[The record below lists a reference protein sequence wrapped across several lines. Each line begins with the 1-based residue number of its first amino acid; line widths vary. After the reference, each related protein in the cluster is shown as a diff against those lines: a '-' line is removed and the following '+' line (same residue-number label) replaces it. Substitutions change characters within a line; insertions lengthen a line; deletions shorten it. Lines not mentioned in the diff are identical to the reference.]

1 MTMVY
6 PPRGR
11 RFGALAILILL
22 SFSAQ
27 AAQARLLIHAGALLD
42 GTGAPPRG
50 PSTVVLAG
58 SRIDAVLAGHQ
69 APEAGDELL
78 DLTGHTV
85 MPGLIDMHVHL
96 RSESNPKAALDRFR
110 LNPEDHVLRAA
121 KHARTTLN
129 AGFTT
134 VRDLGG
140 AEVLALRDAIN
151 GGWAEGPR
159 IFAAGRS
166 IATTGGHADPTNGG
180 RHDLWETPG
189 PTEGVIN
196 GTVEARAAVRQR
208 YKEGSDVI
216 KVTATGGV
224 LSQAKNGQNAQFA
237 LDELKAI
244 VETAKD
250 YGFHVAAHAHGEE
263 GMRRAVL
270 AGVTSIEHGT
280 FMSDEVMALMR
291 ERGTWYVPTIIAGKF
306 VAEKAEIDGFF
317 SEVVRPKARAI
328 GPLIQDTFARAYA
341 QGVPIVFGTDTGVS
355 PHGDNWKEF
364 TYMVEAGMPPLA
376 ALTSAMSVAAG
387 VLGQGDQLGQLAP
400 GFLADVIAVE
410 GDPLKDIARMGA
422 VSLVIKDGE
431 VVRYENP

>member
-1 MTMVY
+1 
-6 PPRGR
+6 
-11 RFGALAILILL
+11 
-22 SFSAQ
+22 
-27 AAQARLLIHAGALLD
+27 
-42 GTGAPPRG
+42 
-50 PSTVVLAG
+50 
-58 SRIDAVLAGHQ
+58 
-69 APEAGDELL
+69 
-78 DLTGHTV
+78 
-85 MPGLIDMHVHL
+85 
-96 RSESNPKAALDRFR
+96 
-110 LNPEDHVLRAA
+110 
-121 KHARTTLN
+121 
-129 AGFTT
+129 
-134 VRDLGG
+134 
-140 AEVLALRDAIN
+140 
-151 GGWAEGPR
+151 
-159 IFAAGRS
+159 
-166 IATTGGHADPTNGG
+166 
-180 RHDLWETPG
+180 
-189 PTEGVIN
+189 VIN

-208 YKEGSDVI
+208 YKDGSDVI

-364 TYMVEAGMPPLA
+364 TYMVEAGMPPLE

-387 VLGQGDQLGQLAP
+387 VLGQGNQLGQLAP

>member
-1 MTMVY
+1 MTMVCLL
-6 PPRGR
+6 RSL
-11 RFGALAILILL
+11 RFGVLGMFALL

-27 AAQARLLIHAGALLD
+27 AAEPRLVIHAGALLD

-50 PSTVVLAG
+50 PSTVVLDG
-58 SRIDAVLAGHQ
+58 TRIEAVMPGHQ
-69 APEAGDELL
+69 APAPGDQVL
-78 DLTGHTV
+78 DLRGHTV

-96 RSESNPKAALDRFR
+96 RSESNPRTALDRFR
-110 LNPEDHVLRAA
+110 LNPEDHALRAA
-121 KHARTTLN
+121 KLARTTLN

-189 PTEGVIN
+189 PAEGVIN

-208 YKEGSDVI
+208 YKDGSDVI

-224 LSQAKNGQNAQFA
+224 LSQAKNGQNPQFA

-244 VETAKD
+244 VETARD

-364 TYMVEAGMPPLA
+364 GYMVEAGMPALE

-410 GDPLKDIARMGA
+410 GDPLSDIGRMSA

-431 VVRYENP
+431 VVRYESP

>member
-1 MTMVY
+1 MKMVC
-6 PPRGR
+6 PPRGLSV
-11 RFGALAILILL
+11 GALAMLTLL
-22 SFSAQ
+22 SFSAPS
-27 AAQARLLIHAGALLD
+27 AEARLLIHAGALLD
-42 GTGAPPRG
+42 GTGAPPQG
-50 PSTVVLAG
+50 PSTVVLEG
-58 SRIDAVLAGHQ
+58 SRIEAVLPGHEPP
-69 APEAGDELL
+69 AMGDEVL

-208 YKEGSDVI
+208 YKDGSDVI

-364 TYMVEAGMPPLA
+364 TYMVEAGMPPLE

-410 GDPLKDIARMGA
+410 GDPLSDIARMGA

-431 VVRYENP
+431 VVRYKSP

>member
-11 RFGALAILILL
+11 RFGALAILTLL

-69 APEAGDELL
+69 APEAGDEVL

-121 KHARTTLN
+121 KHARTTLQ

-180 RHDLWETPG
+180 RDDLWETPG
-189 PTEGVIN
+189 PAEGVIN

-208 YKEGSDVI
+208 YKEGSD
-216 KVTATGGV
+216 
-224 LSQAKNGQNAQFA
+224 
-237 LDELKAI
+237 
-244 VETAKD
+244 
-250 YGFHVAAHAHGEE
+250 
-263 GMRRAVL
+263 
-270 AGVTSIEHGT
+270 
-280 FMSDEVMALMR
+280 
-291 ERGTWYVPTIIAGKF
+291 
-306 VAEKAEIDGFF
+306 
-317 SEVVRPKARAI
+317 
-328 GPLIQDTFARAYA
+328 
-341 QGVPIVFGTDTGVS
+341 
-355 PHGDNWKEF
+355 
-364 TYMVEAGMPPLA
+364 
-376 ALTSAMSVAAG
+376 
-387 VLGQGDQLGQLAP
+387 
-400 GFLADVIAVE
+400 
-410 GDPLKDIARMGA
+410 
-422 VSLVIKDGE
+422 
-431 VVRYENP
+431 

>member
-1 MTMVY
+1 MNASFL
-6 PPRGR
+6 RW
-11 RFGALAILILL
+11 GALAVFTVALGALP
-22 SFSAQ
+22 
-27 AAQARLLIHAGALLD
+27 AQARVLIHAGALLD
-42 GTGAPPRG
+42 GSGSPLKG
-50 PSTVVLAG
+50 PSTVVLEG
-58 SRIDAVLAGHQ
+58 ERIIDVAEGYLPPGPEDEVLAL
-69 APEAGDELL
+69 PN
-78 DLTGHTV
+78 HTV

-121 KHARTTLN
+121 KHARTTLQ

-180 RHDLWETPG
+180 RDDLWETPG

-196 GTVEARAAVRQR
+196 GPVEARAAVRQR
-208 YKEGSDVI
+208 YKDGSDVI

-224 LSQAKNGQNAQFA
+224 LSQARNGQNAQFA

-328 GPLIQDTFARAYA
+328 GPLIQETFARAYA

-364 TYMVEAGMPPLA
+364 VYMVEAGMPPLA
-376 ALTSAMSVAAG
+376 ALTSAQAVAAG
-387 VLGQGDQLGQLAP
+387 VLGQGDALGQLAP
-400 GFLADVIAVE
+400 GYYADLIAVP
-410 GDPLKDIARMGA
+410 GNPLDDIRRMGE
-422 VSLVIKDGE
+422 VSLVIKNGE
-431 VVRYENP
+431 VVRHDAP

>member
-1 MTMVY
+1 MTMVC
-6 PPRGR
+6 PPPSLRLG
-11 RFGALAILILL
+11 ILGLFACL

-27 AAQARLLIHAGALLD
+27 AAEPRLVIHAGALLD

-50 PSTVVLAG
+50 PSTVVLDG
-58 SRIDAVLAGHQ
+58 SRIEAVMPGHQ
-69 APEAGDELL
+69 APAPGDEVL
-78 DLTGHTV
+78 DLRGHTV

-96 RSESNPKAALDRFR
+96 RSESNPRAALDRFR

-189 PTEGVIN
+189 PAEGVIN

-208 YKEGSDVI
+208 YKDGSDVI

-224 LSQAKNGQNAQFA
+224 LSQAKNGQNPQFA

-244 VETAKD
+244 VETARD

-364 TYMVEAGMPPLA
+364 GYMVEAGMPPLE

-410 GDPLKDIARMGA
+410 GDPLSDIGRMSA

-431 VVRYENP
+431 VVRYESP

>member
-1 MTMVY
+1 MKMVC
-6 PPRGR
+6 PPRGLR
-11 RFGALAILILL
+11 VGALAMLSLL

-27 AAQARLLIHAGALLD
+27 SAEARLLIHAGALLD

-50 PSTVVLAG
+50 PSTVVLEGA
-58 SRIDAVLAGHQ
+58 RIEAVVPGHQ
-69 APEAGDELL
+69 APAAGDEVL

-208 YKEGSDVI
+208 YKDGSDVI
-216 KVTATGGV
+216 KVTATGDV

-364 TYMVEAGMPPLA
+364 RYMVEAGMPPLE

-410 GDPLKDIARMGA
+410 GDPLKDIARMGE